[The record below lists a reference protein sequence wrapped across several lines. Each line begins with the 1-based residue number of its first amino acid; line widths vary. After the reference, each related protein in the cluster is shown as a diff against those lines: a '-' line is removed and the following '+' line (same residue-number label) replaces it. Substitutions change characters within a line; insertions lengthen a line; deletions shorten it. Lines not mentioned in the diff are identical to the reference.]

1 MSNTQKRIASA
12 LVLALAVSACV
23 YYGIESTLGF
33 ILFFSLVAIDE
44 IFCNFFKKKRFSLNY
59 FISQIVYVIPF
70 VYFFFLDAAPGLV
83 SVFVNAALLMNIF
96 MIVYLFYINMESD
109 FISKLGDKF
118 PYLAGVMIL
127 LPMMSLGS
135 MTYFAKWRE
144 LMAILLLVNFGMDT
158 GAWFFGKN
166 FGKHKL
172 WPAVS
177 PNKTI
182 EGLIGGILT
191 SGVVGGLFW
200 QIFFDTMSI
209 QHFIFFAFL
218 GLMSQVGDL
227 IQSKIKRQ
235 VGVKDSS
242 ALIPGHGGVYDR
254 IDSLIFLAP
263 FFVTALKYFY
273 IVKR

>member
-12 LVLALAVSACV
+12 LVLGLAVAACV
-23 YYGIESTLGF
+23 YFGVKSTLFF
-33 ILFFSLVAIDE
+33 ILLFCLLAVDE
-44 IFCNFFKKKRFSLNY
+44 IFCNLFKKKRFSLNY
-59 FISQIVYVIPF
+59 FISETIIIVPF
-70 VYFFFLDAAPGLV
+70 IYFFFVDVSPDLV
-83 SVFVNAALLMNIF
+83 GVFTNAALLLNVLL
-96 MIVYLFYINMESD
+96 IVYLFYINMESK
-109 FISKLGDKF
+109 FLVKLADKF
-118 PYLAGVMIL
+118 PFLAGILIL

-135 MTYFAKWRE
+135 MTYFSKWR
-144 LMAILLLVNFGMDT
+144 ALLAVLLIVNFGMDT

-172 WPAVS
+172 WPSVS

-191 SGVVGGLFW
+191 SGIVGGIFW
-200 QIFFDTMSI
+200 QIFFDTMGV
-209 QHFIFFAFL
+209 QHFLFFAFL

-227 IQSKIKRQ
+227 VQSKIKRQ
-235 VGVKDSS
+235 VGIKDSS
-242 ALIPGHGGVYDR
+242 TLIPGHGGVYDR

-273 IVKR
+273 IVKS

>member
-1 MSNTQKRIASA
+1 MSNTQKRILSA
-12 LVLALAVSACV
+12 LVLGIAVAFCV
-23 YYGIESTLGF
+23 YFGIKSTLGF
-33 ILFFSLVAIDE
+33 ILVFSVLAVDE
-44 IFCNFFKKKRFSLNY
+44 IFCNFFKKNRFTANY
-59 FISQIVYVIPF
+59 FISQVIFILPF
-70 VYFFFLDAAPGLV
+70 VYFFYLDAAPGLV
-83 SVFVNAALLMNIF
+83 SMFVNAALLMNVL

-109 FISKLGDKF
+109 FIVKLGDKF
-118 PYLAGVMIL
+118 PFLAGIMIL

-135 MTYFAKWRE
+135 MTYFSQWRS
-144 LMAILLLVNFGMDT
+144 LMAILLIVNFGMDT

-172 WPAVS
+172 WPKVS

-182 EGLIGGILT
+182 EGLIGGIIT
-191 SGVVGGLFW
+191 SGVVGGVFW
-200 QIFFDTMSI
+200 QVFFDTMSV
-209 QHFIFFAFL
+209 QHFLFFAFL

-235 VGVKDSS
+235 VGIKDSS